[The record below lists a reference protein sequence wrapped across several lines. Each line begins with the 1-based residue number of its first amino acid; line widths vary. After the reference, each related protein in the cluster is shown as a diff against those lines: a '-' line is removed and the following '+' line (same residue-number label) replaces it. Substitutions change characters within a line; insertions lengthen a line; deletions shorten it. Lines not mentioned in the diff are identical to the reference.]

1 MGMVDSFRDWA
12 NRNSAVATIAA
23 VAVLVV
29 ALVILV
35 SSGSG
40 GPSASG
46 DAYFYD
52 VETGETFVGDATAI
66 PPIQSPDGNEAV
78 RAHFYT
84 CTECTEEA
92 RFLGYYEKYTA
103 EAKKAI
109 EEAQQ
114 SSSSSDP
121 EQSSEA
127 EMQAYEA
134 SMSGML
140 YSKDGEN
147 WQQSQGPGG
156 AGPQQELQDK
166 CGDGQRLKY
175 CAP

>member
-23 VAVLVV
+23 VAILVV
-29 ALVILV
+29 ALVMLV
-35 SSGSG
+35 SSGGG
-40 GPSASG
+40 GPTASG
-46 DAYFYD
+46 NAYFYD
-52 VETGETFVGDATAI
+52 LETGEVFVGDATAI
-66 PPIQSPDGNEAV
+66 PPIQSPAGNQAV

-92 RFLGYYEKYTA
+92 RFLGYYEKYTD

-114 SSSSSDP
+114 SSGSG
-121 EQSSEA
+121 EAGSEA
-127 EMQAYEA
+127 EMRAYEA

-140 YSKDGEN
+140 YSEDGEN
-147 WQQSQGPGG
+147 WQRSQGPGG
-156 AGPQQELQDK
+156 AGPQQKLQEK
-166 CGDGQRLKY
+166 CGEGQRLKY